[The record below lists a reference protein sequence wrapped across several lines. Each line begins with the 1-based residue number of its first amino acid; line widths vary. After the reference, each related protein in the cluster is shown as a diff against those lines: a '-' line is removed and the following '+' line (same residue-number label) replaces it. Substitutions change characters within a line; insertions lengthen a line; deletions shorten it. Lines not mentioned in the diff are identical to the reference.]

1 MTTIKLLA
9 PQALPEEGLTAVA
22 FEAWQNQVI
31 SFLEQEI
38 VNFNFTSGP
47 YNTWTARLLAENGTR
62 IRSLHARDDEFS
74 VNQVPAVDS

>member
-9 PQALPEEGLTAVA
+9 TQALPEEGLTVVA

-38 VNFNFTSGP
+38 V
-47 YNTWTARLLAENGTR
+47 L
-62 IRSLHARDDEFS
+62 
-74 VNQVPAVDS
+74 